1 MNRVSTRECR
11 KKLALVW
18 FLFGG
23 FLVLLV
29 IGQSLAG
36 KFGEHLRDVWR
47 WFLPTLLPTLS
58 LIVSVIVVDL
68 GTGVARTAKQVD
80 RFLYRLALWFSVVY
94 LFIVAATFL
103 LQPILGIPNL
113 ELIKVTDL
121 WLGPLQGLLAGV
133 LGVFFVKGEQG

>member
-58 LIVSVIVVDL
+58 LIVSVF
-68 GTGVARTAKQVD
+68 G
-80 RFLYRLALWFSVVY
+80 
-94 LFIVAATFL
+94 
-103 LQPILGIPNL
+103 
-113 ELIKVTDL
+113 
-121 WLGPLQGLLAGV
+121 
-133 LGVFFVKGEQG
+133 